1 MNGTDM
7 TPKVSVCV
15 VTYNQERYIAKCLQS
30 IVDQETDF
38 PFEVIVGDDAS
49 TDGTRAI
56 VRDFAERYP
65 GKVTAVLHETNVGPT
80 QNYLSVHNLARGAYV
95 AHVDGDDYCLPGK
108 LARLASHLDQQP
120 DCRIAWHRMI
130 ILNERGQTAVGM
142 PLVPVSNFIASER
155 LTAAD
160 LAKYYGLTGCHSG
173 SMYRRA
179 ARKIWTTDDEILDYF
194 LTLSFCIDG
203 GYASYIDEPYGVY
216 RFFSTDI
223 TLTKVKGA
231 MAVGLG
237 KLGMMRQFLASN
249 PELSRAFAAQCL
261 LEILI
266 RAYFGYPLKRE
277 YWKMFLACRRI
288 PLPSDLWLIGRVFMA
303 NRNTRLRA
311 AFESLPPSQSALV

>member
-1 MNGTDM
+1 MNETDKA
-7 TPKVSVCV
+7 PKVSVCV

-30 IVDQETDF
+30 ILDQETDF
-38 PFEVIVGDDAS
+38 AFEVIVGDDAS
-49 TDGTRAI
+49 TDATRAI

-65 GKVTAVLHETNVGPT
+65 GKLTAVLHEANVGPT

-95 AHVDGDDYCLPGK
+95 AHLDGDDYCLPGK
-108 LARLASHLDQQP
+108 LARLADHMDQQP
-120 DCRIAWHRMI
+120 DCRIVWHRMI
-130 ILNERGQTAVGM
+130 ILNERGQTAIGM
-142 PLVPVSNFIASER
+142 PLVPVSNFIASQR

-173 SMYRRA
+173 SMYRRS
-179 ARKIWTTDDEILDYF
+179 ARKVWATDEEILDYF

-216 RFFSTDI
+216 RFFTTDI

-231 MAVGLG
+231 VTVGMG

-249 PELSRAFAAQCL
+249 PELSRPFAAQCL

-266 RAYFGYPLKRE
+266 RAYFRYPLKRE
-277 YWKMFLACRRI
+277 YWKAFLACRRI
-288 PLPSDLWLIGRVFMA
+288 PSLADLWLIGRVFMA

-311 AFESLPPSQSALV
+311 AFESLPPPQSALV